1 MKAQATNSHLS
12 RRGFLATT
20 ASAAALVVVG
30 TGCMKEGET
39 KSKATPGKIPI
50 GLQLYSVRSEAEKD
64 LPGVLA
70 KVAKMGYQGVEF
82 AGYYGH
88 DAKDIRKMLDANKLL
103 CCGTH
108 TQMADLA
115 DDKLAAT
122 LELNKTLGNKYV
134 IVPWLQPTD
143 KNPKEAWLG
152 YAKQLNVLAGKL
164 KPQGMWT
171 GYHAHQHD
179 FAALGDTT
187 PWDIIA
193 SNTSKD
199 VIMQLDLGNCMDG
212 GGDPVKYLK
221 LYPGRAIT
229 IHLKEFSATNP
240 KAMIGEGD
248 VKWAE
253 VFKLVRAAGK
263 TQWYIIEEEK
273 DAVPPLQGAEISLN
287 NLKKMRM

>member
-1 MKAQATNSHLS
+1 MKAQSTHSNLS

-20 ASAAALVVVG
+20 ASAAALAVVG
-30 TGCMKEGET
+30 TGCMKEGESRSIA
-39 KSKATPGKIPI
+39 KGGKIPI

-70 KVAKMGYQGVEF
+70 QVAKMGYQGVEF

-88 DAKDIRKMLDANKLL
+88 EAKDIRKMLDANKLV

-108 TQMADLA
+108 TQMADLT

-122 LELNKTLGNKYV
+122 LEFNKTLGNKYV
-134 IVPWLQPTD
+134 IVPWLQPND

-152 YAKQLNVLAGKL
+152 YAKRLNVLAEKL
-164 KPQGMWT
+164 KPQGMWI

-179 FAALGDTT
+179 FAPLDGTT
-187 PWDIIA
+187 GWDIIA

-212 GGDPVKYLK
+212 RGDPVMYLQR
-221 LYPGRAIT
+221 YPGRAIT
-229 IHLKEFSATNP
+229 IHLKEFSATNK

-253 VFKLVRAAGK
+253 VFKFVRAAGK

>member
-1 MKAQATNSHLS
+1 MKTQSTHSNLS
-12 RRGFLATT
+12 RRGFLVTK
-20 ASAAALVVVG
+20 ASAAALAVVG
-30 TGCMKEGET
+30 TGCTEEAQT
-39 KSKATPGKIPI
+39 KGVAKRGKIPI
-50 GLQLYSVRSEAEKD
+50 GLQIYSVRSEAEKD

-88 DAKDIRKMLDANKLL
+88 EAKDIRKMLDADKLV

-108 TQMADLA
+108 TQMDTLT

-122 LELNKTLGNKYV
+122 LEFNKILGNKYV
-134 IVPWLQPTD
+134 IVPWLQPND

-152 YAKQLNVLAGKL
+152 YAKRLNVLAGKL
-164 KPQGMWT
+164 KPQGMWI

-212 GGDPVKYLK
+212 GGDPVTYLK
-221 LYPGRAIT
+221 RYPGRAIT
-229 IHLKEFSATNP
+229 IHLKEWSATNK

-253 VFKLVRAAGK
+253 VFKLLHAAGTTK
-263 TQWYIIEEEK
+263 WYIIEEEK
-273 DAVPPLQGAEISLN
+273 DAVPPLQGAEISLT
-287 NLKKMRM
+287 NLKKMRT

>member
-1 MKAQATNSHLS
+1 MKTQSTNSSLS

-20 ASAAALVVVG
+20 AAALAVVG
-30 TGCMKEGET
+30 TGCTEEAQTKEVA
-39 KSKATPGKIPI
+39 KRGKIPI
-50 GLQLYSVRSEAEKD
+50 GLQIYSVRSEAEKD

-88 DAKDIRKMLDANKLL
+88 EAKDIRKMLDANKLV

-108 TQMADLA
+108 TQMADLS

-122 LELNKTLGNKYV
+122 LEFNKILGNKYV
-134 IVPWLQPTD
+134 IVPWLQPND

-152 YAKQLNVLAGKL
+152 YAKRLNVLAEKL
-164 KPQGMWT
+164 KPQGMWI

-179 FAALGDTT
+179 FAALDGTT
-187 PWDIIA
+187 GWDIIA
-193 SNTSKD
+193 SNTGKD

-212 GGDPVKYLK
+212 HGDPIKYLK

-229 IHLKEFSATNP
+229 IHLKEFSATNK

-253 VFKLVRAAGK
+253 VFKLCRAGGTK
-263 TQWYIIEEEK
+263 WYIIEEEK
-273 DAVPPLQGAEISLN
+273 DAVPPLQGAEISLT
-287 NLKKMRM
+287 NLKKMRT

>member
-1 MKAQATNSHLS
+1 MKAQSTSSHLS

-20 ASAAALVVVG
+20 ASTAALMVAG

-39 KSKATPGKIPI
+39 KSMASHGKIPI
-50 GLQLYSVRSEAEKD
+50 GLQLYSVRNQAEKD

-70 KVAKMGYQGVEF
+70 KVAQMGYQGVEF

-88 DAKDIRKMLDANKLL
+88 EAKAIRKMLDANKLV

-134 IVPWLQPTD
+134 IVPWLQPD
-143 KNPKEAWLG
+143 EKNPRDAWLG
-152 YAKQLNVLAGKL
+152 YAKRLNVLAEKL
-164 KPQGMWT
+164 KAKGMWI

-179 FAALGDTT
+179 FAPVGTT
-187 PWDIIA
+187 TGWDLIA

-199 VIMQLDLGNCMDG
+199 VIMQFDTGNALDG
-212 GGDPVKYLK
+212 GGDALVYLNR
-221 LYPGRAIT
+221 YPSRAVT
-229 IHLKEFSATNP
+229 IHLKEHSKTNP
-240 KAMIGEGD
+240 KALIGEGD
-248 VKWAE
+248 IKWAE
-253 VFKLVRAAGK
+253 VLRLCRKGGTK
-263 TQWYIIEEEK
+263 WYIIEEEK
-273 DAVPPLQGAEISLN
+273 EGLDPLTAVDQSLK
-287 NLKKMRM
+287 NLKKLLA